1 MIAYQ
6 KLIFCF
12 ILLFNFFAYA
22 NSLEKELTILHT
34 NDMHSKLF
42 GINQY
47 ESMCNINEKDT
58 DKCLGGFDRIAYKV
72 DEIKATNKNVLV
84 LDSGDQFNGSMF
96 HLIYNGLA
104 SAKLMNLVG
113 YNAMAVGN
121 HEFDNGPVVFSEF
134 ISELKFPILS
144 CNIDASQSPELK
156 DKIKPY
162 TIIDLNNTKVGI
174 IGFTTPDTS
183 FLSSPGDKVK
193 FLPLIPSIKQAIQK
207 LQAAKVDVI
216 IGLSHSGL
224 IKDIEIAKQVSGMAV
239 IISAH
244 TNSLLSNLQP
254 NKDGPCP
261 MVIMA
266 PNKKPVLLVSAYA
279 YGKFL
284 GYLKF
289 SFNAKGEPTKWQGEP
304 ILLDNTVP
312 KKESVTKV
320 MLELYKPILN
330 FEKQIVGNIPL
341 RIDGNDCRFHECAF
355 GNFLAD
361 SMLSFGKKMGAKI
374 ALVNGG
380 GIRSSAAPG
389 NVSNAQLMDILPF
402 DKKLVFLKLSGQHIW
417 QALEHGTN
425 YVHDKKNDN
434 TGRFLQVS
442 GLKYVLNPTN
452 PIGQRVISVSIQND
466 DKSFSSLE
474 KTKIYPLVTNTYM
487 ANGGDDYVMFKN
499 FSEKWT
505 LDITMKALV
514 DAFLKTPHSQLPYI
528 DGRVLK
534 IEPKI

>member
-1 MIAYQ
+1 MVAYQ

-12 ILLFNFFAYA
+12 IFLFNFFVYP
-22 NSLEKELTILHT
+22 NILEKELTILHT

-42 GINQY
+42 GINQH
-47 ESMCNINEKDT
+47 ESMCSMAQKDT

-72 DEIKATNKNVLV
+72 DEIKAANKNVLV
-84 LDSGDQFNGSMF
+84 LDAGDQFQGSMF
-96 HLIYNGLA
+96 HLLYNGLV

-113 YNAMAVGN
+113 YDAMAVGN
-121 HEFDNGPVVFSEF
+121 HEFDNGPLILSEF
-134 ISELKFPILS
+134 INELKFPILS

-162 TIIDLNNTKVGI
+162 TITNINNIKVGI

-320 MLELYKPILN
+320 MLDSYKPILD

-341 RIDGNDCRFHECAF
+341 TIDGNDCRFRECAF

-361 SMLSFGKKMGAKI
+361 SMLSFGKKMGARI

-380 GIRSSAAPG
+380 GIRSSVAPG
-389 NVSNAQLMDILPF
+389 RVSNAELMDVLPF

-442 GLKYVLNPTN
+442 GIKYVLNPTN
-452 PIGQRVISVSIQND
+452 PIGQRVISVSIQNE
-466 DKSFSSLE
+466 DKSFSALE
-474 KTKIYPLVTNTYM
+474 KTRIYPLVTNTYI
-487 ANGGDDYVMFKN
+487 ANGGDDYLMFKN
-499 FSEKWT
+499 SLEKWT

-514 DAFLKTPHSQLPYI
+514 EAFLKTPHSQLPYI